1 MRCDVV
7 EGEPGIFPEPIARF
21 MRAIGGVFGAGRR
34 ERPDE
39 DRESTGE
46 TGGHG
51 ETGGPGETADPDAPA
66 TDDKP

>member
-1 MRCDVV
+1 MRCNVV

-34 ERPDE
+34 DRPDE
-39 DRESTGE
+39 DSEST
-46 TGGHG
+46 G